1 MSWRKFLPLK
11 NELEKNDIKCLLGVI
26 PNCKD
31 SSLIYEEPKKDFFD
45 FIRHCKNYGDAIAQH
60 GYKHLYDSNSSGL
73 LKINKQSEF
82 AGNSYQNQYEKIRK
96 GKEILIIEKVWEPY
110 FMAPGHSFD
119 NKTIEALKKLDFV
132 AITDGYGIFPYVI
145 NNILLVPQLISKPI
159 NIGFGLQTICVHI
172 NEMSYKDIEKLKLF
186 IIKNKNKIIPFKNV
200 LKNKT
205 LINNKINL
213 IFKLITKWGLIIY
226 RLKRIV

>member
-1 MSWRKFLPLK
+1 MKYILRFDDISPKMSWRKFLPLK

-82 AGNSYQNQYEKIRK
+82 AGNSYQNQFEKIFLTLY
-96 GKEILIIEKVWEPY
+96 LIV
-110 FMAPGHSFD
+110 
-119 NKTIEALKKLDFV
+119 
-132 AITDGYGIFPYVI
+132 
-145 NNILLVPQLISKPI
+145 
-159 NIGFGLQTICVHI
+159 
-172 NEMSYKDIEKLKLF
+172 
-186 IIKNKNKIIPFKNV
+186 
-200 LKNKT
+200 
-205 LINNKINL
+205 
-213 IFKLITKWGLIIY
+213 
-226 RLKRIV
+226 